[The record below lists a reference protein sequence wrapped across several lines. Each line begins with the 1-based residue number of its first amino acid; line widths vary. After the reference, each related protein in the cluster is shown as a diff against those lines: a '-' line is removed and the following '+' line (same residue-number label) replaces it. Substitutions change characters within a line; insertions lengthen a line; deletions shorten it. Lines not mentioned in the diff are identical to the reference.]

1 MLKSKIRYSE
11 QISLPSLD
19 ELRGTADDKLRCKC
33 GKFLGNSNCST
44 SGRLGDAER
53 GLCPCDT
60 CLCKM
65 EVTHVR

>member
-1 MLKSKIRYSE
+1 VE
-11 QISLPSLD
+11 LPSLD
-19 ELRGTADDKLRCKC
+19 ELRSQADARIRCKC

-60 CLCKM
+60 CLCRM
-65 EVTHVR
+65 EVLPC